1 MVYLIDLFLSLDT
14 FGEALELNF
23 KGKKRFT
30 TVCGSLISTFLYVTF
45 LMYTLQQGVDFL
57 NRSDVQISNYEIVD
71 LAGAKTTHN
80 FGEQRGGII
89 FRVAS

>member
-45 LMYTLQQGVDFL
+45 LMYTLQ
-57 NRSDVQISNYEIVD
+57 
-71 LAGAKTTHN
+71 
-80 FGEQRGGII
+80 
-89 FRVAS
+89 